1 MSGAWAPAGAVY
13 RALRLARAWRGS
25 FPRAGAPFDGPMA
38 RYVAARAR
46 VVPANLVVALAAAVA
61 AVTALTIHFV

>member
-1 MSGAWAPAGAVY
+1 
-13 RALRLARAWRGS
+13 
-25 FPRAGAPFDGPMA
+25 MA